1 MKTVKITV
9 ELTIEDVEGKVD
21 VCKLKDDIERTIG
34 GASTQRLSDIC
45 WTIGTYQ
52 DTEVKNISIIKSN
65 DF

>member
-1 MKTVKITV
+1 MKTVKITI

-34 GASTQRLSDIC
+34 GGATQRLSDVC
-45 WTIGTYQ
+45 WAIGTYQ
-52 DTEVKNISIIKSN
+52 DTEVKNISITKSN